1 MIRFT
6 VKSNSIPMSVSSVG
20 NAVSMKVEGV
30 SINYSSG
37 DPYMGEYEV
46 MPSPTSQQ
54 TLKTAQK
61 LMSNDVIVHKI
72 PYYET
77 SNNSG
82 GNTVYIGIEV

>member
-37 DPYMGEYEV
+37 DPYMGEYNVTPKTEA
-46 MPSPTSQQ
+46 Q
-54 TLKTAQK
+54 TLPTKGKHMTEDLLIAP
-61 LMSNDVIVHKI
+61 I
-72 PYYET
+72 PERYGLVTYNQDRT
-77 SNNSG
+77 I
-82 GNTVYIGIEV
+82 TIT